1 MKKIHLLLFALLFTT
16 FSFAQKKEKIKGS
29 KVVTVAQKEIGDFES
44 VEIEDNIEIF
54 LAKGGTQSLEI
65 EADDNLHEE
74 IKAEL
79 NGTTLRLY
87 TAKTVTGAKK
97 LSVRI
102 TYTDNLKSITT
113 KNEVVLNSLTELQ
126 LENITIKTLD
136 YSKSYLN
143 VKSGNFTLIMNDKTT
158 AEVNLQAESTTIE
171 LSKSAQLKALI
182 ASPEVKID
190 MYQKTIAVVEG
201 DAANAKIRLDNNAS
215 FTGRKFSVKNMELIT
230 ESYTTN
236 SVNALETISISATGK
251 SQTQLLGTPKVTMIN
266 FADSAILYKKEQ

>member
-29 KVVTVAQKEIGDFES
+29 KIVTVAQREIGDFES

-54 LAKGGTQSLEI
+54 LAKGGAQSLEI

-87 TAKTVTGAKK
+87 TAKNVSGAKK

-126 LENITIKTLD
+126 LENITIKNFD

-143 VKSGNFTLIMNDKTT
+143 VKSGSFTLIMNDKTT
-158 AEVNLQAESTTIE
+158 AEVNLQAESATLE
-171 LSKSAQLKALI
+171 LSKSAQIKALI

-190 MYQKTIAVVEG
+190 MYQKTIAVIEG
-201 DAANAKIRLDNNAS
+201 DAANAKIRLDNNAA

-236 SVNALETISISATGK
+236 SVNALETISITATGK
-251 SQTQLLGTPKVTMIN
+251 SQTQLLGTPKVTVVN
-266 FADSAILYKKEQ
+266 FADSATIYKKEQ

>member
-54 LAKGGTQSLEI
+54 LAKGGAQSLEI

-126 LENITIKTLD
+126 LDNITIKALD

-201 DAANAKIRLDNNAS
+201 DAANAKIRLDNNAA

-251 SQTQLLGTPKVTMIN
+251 SQTQLLGTPKVTMLN

>member
-54 LAKGGTQSLEI
+54 LAKGGAQSLEI

-126 LENITIKTLD
+126 LDNITIKALD

-201 DAANAKIRLDNNAS
+201 DAANAKIRLDNNAA

>member
-54 LAKGGTQSLEI
+54 LAKGGAQSLEI

-143 VKSGNFTLIMNDKTT
+143 VKSGSFTLIMNDKTT

-201 DAANAKIRLDNNAS
+201 DAANAKIRLDNNAA

>member
-54 LAKGGTQSLEI
+54 LAKGGAQSLEI

-79 NGTTLRLY
+79 NGITLRLY

-158 AEVNLQAESTTIE
+158 AEVNLQAESTSIE

-201 DAANAKIRLDNNAS
+201 DAANAKIRLDNNAA

-251 SQTQLLGTPKVTMIN
+251 SQTQLLGTPKVTMLN

>member
-29 KVVTVAQKEIGDFES
+29 KIVTVAQREIGDFES

-54 LAKGGTQSLEI
+54 LAKGGAQSLEI

-74 IKAEL
+74 IKADL

-87 TAKTVTGAKK
+87 TAKNVSGAKK

-126 LENITIKTLD
+126 LENITIKNFD

-158 AEVNLQAESTTIE
+158 AEVNLQAESATLE
-171 LSKSAQLKALI
+171 LSKSAQIKALI

-190 MYQKTIAVVEG
+190 MYQKTIAIIEG
-201 DAANAKIRLDNNAS
+201 DAANAKIRLDNNAA

-236 SVNALETISISATGK
+236 SVNALETISITATGK
-251 SQTQLLGTPKVTMIN
+251 SQTQLLGTPKVTVVN
-266 FADSAILYKKEQ
+266 FADSATIYKKEQ